1 MEVLSQKAGISVT
14 EISASAM
21 VPSQQRQLMLVV
33 EGTSALGQSW
43 NLLRTE
49 YLDKIIRS
57 WFLLFLLSV
66 TLL

>member
-1 MEVLSQKAGISVT
+1 MEVLSQKAGPSVT

-66 TLL
+66 MLL